1 MFCVG
6 PLWATSLTSCPLVA
20 GVVPR
25 HELIYEKL
33 LYKMDASDDVSL
45 LVVGRCSFYSHG
57 KIRGEQGAAA
67 CGAVP
72 YRPGQVP
79 LPF

>member
-1 MFCVG
+1 MGRGRPFRFLCTTTNALCWRS
-6 PLWATSLTSCPLVA
+6 LWANSLVSCPLVA

-45 LVVGRCSFYSHG
+45 LVVGRCSLLAYAS
-57 KIRGEQGAAA
+57 
-67 CGAVP
+67 
-72 YRPGQVP
+72 
-79 LPF
+79 L

>member
-45 LVVGRCSFYSHG
+45 LVVGRCSLLLTCAG
-57 KIRGEQGAAA
+57 
-67 CGAVP
+67 
-72 YRPGQVP
+72 
-79 LPF
+79 L